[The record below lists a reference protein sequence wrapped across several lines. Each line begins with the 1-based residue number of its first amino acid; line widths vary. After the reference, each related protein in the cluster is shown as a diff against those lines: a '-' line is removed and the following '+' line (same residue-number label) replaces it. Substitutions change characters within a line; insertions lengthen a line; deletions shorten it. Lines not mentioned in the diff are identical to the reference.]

1 MSRFILIVHPD
12 PLYQHFMSERIKK
25 LIPESEILIIGNE
38 EELDTARTSD
48 RQPHL
53 LLSEIYL
60 QNNNT
65 LEFLYNFRAKFPT
78 TPVLVTSIY
87 DLTDYIP
94 YLEGFPILGLPCE
107 EILFDIFI
115 CSLLPN
121 LEGIF
126 FAPFLIQKKL
136 PDDTL
141 GESYEATQSGIERKV
156 ILTILP
162 AKTDEAAHSRLIR
175 SAASM
180 AQATHPNV
188 LAVYQATE
196 IAGRPAIVRE
206 YWQAPSL
213 QDILR
218 SGKKLDPRQIT
229 TILLTLTTVLLHWK
243 QLQLKHHA
251 INDEQIFLSEDNVVK
266 IQNCVDP
273 DLPETATSYRL
284 QNVVNTCRQ
293 LLQSQH
299 PSARR
304 VQELLALA
312 GVDSPDIEVI
322 HKFAQEIDIELA
334 PKQEIQ
340 VNPEHQKAQQ
350 QIAQAEKK
358 RTTQLVL
365 FATLLLISCISVS
378 WVILQKITYKPQ
390 GRDFNIMAKIP
401 AGDFI
406 YQDGKTA
413 TTDTFYID
421 AYEVTIAQYEKF
433 LADISL
439 KKNSPEFAHPT
450 LVDKNRSYTPHEW
463 DKIIASIRAR
473 KPYNGQLLTMDSP
486 IFNIDW
492 YSAYAYAKWA
502 GKRLPTEVEWEKA
515 ARGSDGLKF
524 PWGNAPD
531 QKKANSGLDYSFTQ
545 EQPGGQI
552 DGYSGIAPVDA
563 FPEDKSPYH
572 VFNMAGN
579 LSEWT
584 DTWDNSSRIGSTQV
598 PIIRGGN
605 FTNRELD
612 ITRRIRK
619 HTADDY
625 QVWIGFR
632 CASDELPENHT
643 LISGT
648 SE

>member
-1 MSRFILIVHPD
+1 MPKFILIIHPD
-12 PLYQHFMSERIKK
+12 PLYQHFISDRIKN

-38 EELDTARTSD
+38 EELASISSSD
-48 RQPHL
+48 RQPDL
-53 LLSEIYL
+53 LLTEIYL

-78 TPVLVTSIY
+78 TPVLVSSVY

-107 EILFDIFI
+107 ELLFDIFI
-115 CSLLPN
+115 ASLLPN
-121 LEGIF
+121 LEGVF
-126 FAPFLIQKKL
+126 FNPFHIQKKL
-136 PDDTL
+136 PDDSL
-141 GESYEATQSGIERKV
+141 GECYEATQIGINRKV
-156 ILTILP
+156 ILSILP

-213 QDILR
+213 QDILQ

-229 TILLTLTTVLLHWK
+229 TILLTLTTVLRHWK
-243 QLQLKHHA
+243 DLQLRHPA

-273 DLPETATSYRL
+273 DLPQSATSYRL
-284 QNVVNTCRQ
+284 QNVINTCRQ
-293 LLQSQH
+293 LLQTQH

-312 GVDSPDIEVI
+312 AVDSPDIEAI
-322 HKFAQEIDIELA
+322 HKLAQEIDIELT
-334 PKQEIQ
+334 PKKEIQ
-340 VNPEHQKAQQ
+340 VNPEHQKAQK
-350 QIAQAEKK
+350 QIALAEKK

-378 WVILQKITYKPQ
+378 WVIVQKITYKPQ
-390 GRDFNIMAKIP
+390 GRDFNIMAQIP

-421 AYEVTIAQYEKF
+421 AYEVTIGQYEKF
-433 LADISL
+433 LADIAL

-450 LVDKNRSYTPHEW
+450 LVDKNRSYTPYEW
-463 DKIIASIRAR
+463 DKIIGSIRAR

-515 ARGSDGLKF
+515 ARGLNGLKF
-524 PWGNAPD
+524 PWGNDPD
-531 QKKANSGLDYSFTQ
+531 EKKANSGLDYSFTQ

-552 DGYSGIAPVDA
+552 DGFSGPAPVDA
-563 FPEDKSPYH
+563 FPEDKSPYS

-579 LSEWT
+579 VSEWT
-584 DTWDNSSRIGSTQV
+584 DTWDNSSRIGSEQV
-598 PIIRGGN
+598 PVIRGGN
-605 FTNRELD
+605 FTNKELD
-612 ITRRIRK
+612 ITRRIRNR
-619 HTADDY
+619 TADY
-625 QVWIGFR
+625 YEKWIGFR
-632 CASDELPENHT
+632 CASDQLPENHT
-643 LISGT
+643 LVAPSQ
-648 SE
+648 E